1 MPASVVFCIR
11 TTFFLTTDNRVLR
24 TQPRT
29 AIWSVEI
36 LPLGNVLRMPTG
48 IQLKEHALLSH
59 LYWVLL
65 ANKAWRCVGKIWTT
79 HVCSSI
85 NVVVRT
91 QFPPLSQPLA
101 LFILA
106 LSLLSGTTVLSA
118 GTTVAGSATVGLS
131 YPYAIIVNKTT
142 DNAIIVTDSA
152 HSRVLRFYDNRFT
165 SDNVSLLAQSW
176 SGGNSLA
183 LPFGIAVNPNQRSD
197 LYVSD
202 NLNHVVVKFTDM
214 QVISPLPTVVAGV
227 KGTTGNGGNS
237 LASPA
242 GIAVDRNG
250 NLFVADSGNHR
261 IMFWPVNSTTGT
273 VAAGLGIA
281 GNGPHSLNA
290 PLGVFLDANDSYM
303 YVCDSGNHRIQRFA
317 LVGGLAVNNGTTV
330 AGGNGAGST
339 SQQLNSP
346 YSYSFIK
353 EDRGDVHCR

>member
-1 MPASVVFCIR
+1 M
-11 TTFFLTTDNRVLR
+11 
-24 TQPRT
+24 
-29 AIWSVEI
+29 
-36 LPLGNVLRMPTG
+36 
-48 IQLKEHALLSH
+48 
-59 LYWVLL
+59 
-65 ANKAWRCVGKIWTT
+65 
-79 HVCSSI
+79 
-85 NVVVRT
+85 RT

-131 YPYAIIVNKTT
+131 YPYAIIVNETT

-176 SGGNSLA
+176 SGGNSFNQ
-183 LPFGIAVNPNQRSD
+183 PFSIAVSAYQRSD

-202 NLNHVVVKFTDM
+202 YFNHDVIKLWNM
-214 QVISPLPTVVAGV
+214 QVISPLPSVVAGIT
-227 KGTTGNGGNS
+227 GTSGNGGNS
-237 LASPA
+237 LANPA

-346 YSYSFIK
+346 FSADVSKKTGAMYIADSVNHRIQRWNQNESAGVTIA
-353 EDRGDVHCR
+353 GDPNGVAGAGPTMLNYPYGLALNDEETFLYVVDTANFRVQRFDLV